1 MVLICCVININFRV
15 MGHGD
20 TNLKAVEDFR
30 LNLKQ
35 CLDYYDNL
43 LGHPD
48 YLVGDLMDSIS
59 RQALISNRISP
70 W

>member
-1 MVLICCVININFRV
+1 